1 MFKILLDKLKEAFG
15 SVLPVTLI
23 VLAVSCTPLV
33 TLSFKQLVVFSICAI
48 FLIVGIGLFNLGA
61 DLAMTPMGEHVGS
74 GLTKSRRLQL
84 LVSVCFVMGVLITV
98 AEPDLSVLAEQV
110 RAAVEPTLLIATIG
124 VGVGCF
130 LALSIIKI
138 VFKRDLS
145 TIIIF
150 FYLMLFM
157 LGMLMLTFGKDM
169 FVPLAFDSGGVTTG
183 PITVP
188 FIMAL
193 GVGVA
198 GAIGGKSA
206 NENSFGL
213 IALCSVGLLPVIL
226 GVAREVLVALGLIVV
241 FFLLLQFTVLRL
253 PWSRIVP
260 MAFGIVYTF
269 VGLVVFLT
277 AVAVGFMPIGFEL
290 GKQLGAMPRAL
301 VVAGFVLGLVVVLTE
316 KWELAQK
323 MVH

>member
-1 MFKILLDKLKEAFG
+1 MFKILQDKLKEAFG

-33 TLSFKQLVVFSICAI
+33 SLSFKQLVVFSICAI

-74 GLTKSRRLQL
+74 GLAKSRRLQL

-138 VFKRDLS
+138 VFKKDLS

-150 FYLMLFM
+150 STSCCSCLAWSWSPSEKMSLFRW
-157 LGMLMLTFGKDM
+157 LL
-169 FVPLAFDSGGVTTG
+169 
-183 PITVP
+183 IR
-188 FIMAL
+188 
-193 GVGVA
+193 VA
-198 GAIGGKSA
+198 
-206 NENSFGL
+206 
-213 IALCSVGLLPVIL
+213 
-226 GVAREVLVALGLIVV
+226 
-241 FFLLLQFTVLRL
+241 
-253 PWSRIVP
+253 
-260 MAFGIVYTF
+260 
-269 VGLVVFLT
+269 
-277 AVAVGFMPIGFEL
+277 
-290 GKQLGAMPRAL
+290 
-301 VVAGFVLGLVVVLTE
+301 
-316 KWELAQK
+316 
-323 MVH
+323 

>member
-48 FLIVGIGLFNLGA
+48 FLIGGIGLFNLGA

-110 RAAVEPTLLIATIG
+110 KNAVEPTLLIATIG
-124 VGVGCF
+124 IGVGCF

-138 VFKRDLS
+138 VFKKDLS

-150 FYLMLFM
+150 FYLVLFM
-157 LGMLMLTFGKDM
+157 LGMVMVTFGKDV

-198 GAIGGKSA
+198 AVRSKGQIHSGAALEKSK
-206 NENSFGL
+206 NSTEN
-213 IALCSVGLLPVIL
+213 IC
-226 GVAREVLVALGLIVV
+226 
-241 FFLLLQFTVLRL
+241 
-253 PWSRIVP
+253 
-260 MAFGIVYTF
+260 
-269 VGLVVFLT
+269 
-277 AVAVGFMPIGFEL
+277 
-290 GKQLGAMPRAL
+290 
-301 VVAGFVLGLVVVLTE
+301 
-316 KWELAQK
+316 
-323 MVH
+323 